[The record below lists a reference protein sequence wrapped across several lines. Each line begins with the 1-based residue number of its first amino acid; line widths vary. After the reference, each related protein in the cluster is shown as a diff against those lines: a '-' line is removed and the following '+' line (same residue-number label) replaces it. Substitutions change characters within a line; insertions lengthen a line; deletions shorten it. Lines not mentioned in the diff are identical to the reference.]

1 MMAIDDL
8 LKPRTGAEGSG
19 APPDMSK
26 CGLLYLVS
34 DGTLCARGG
43 ATAWSFSLSPCLEKA
58 GNAQGGP
65 GKKTLDASMPH
76 REQNGVVRIL
86 QE

>member
-8 LKPRTGAEGSG
+8 RKPRTGAEGSG
-19 APPDMSK
+19 GPPDMSK
-26 CGLLYLVS
+26 YGLLYLVS

-43 ATAWSFSLSPCLEKA
+43 ATAWSFFSPCLEKA
-58 GNAQGGP
+58 GNAPSGR

-76 REQNGVVRIL
+76 REQI
-86 QE
+86 

>member
-26 CGLLYLVS
+26 YGLLYVVS

-43 ATAWSFSLSPCLEKA
+43 ATAWSFSLP
-58 GNAQGGP
+58 
-65 GKKTLDASMPH
+65 
-76 REQNGVVRIL
+76 
-86 QE
+86 